1 MPQDKIK
8 AFTEGITKYFS
19 KSPNVAMADFEEI
32 TQELMG
38 VPKIFMQM
46 LFKKIVAEL
55 GLPEDTK
62 TLNKENIQR
71 YW

>member
-1 MPQDKIK
+1 
-8 AFTEGITKYFS
+8 
-19 KSPNVAMADFEEI
+19 
-32 TQELMG
+32 MG